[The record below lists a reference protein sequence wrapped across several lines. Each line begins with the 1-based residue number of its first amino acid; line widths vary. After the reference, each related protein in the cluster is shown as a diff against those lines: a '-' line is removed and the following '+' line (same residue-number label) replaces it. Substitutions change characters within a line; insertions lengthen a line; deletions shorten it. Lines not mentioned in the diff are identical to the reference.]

1 MEKLVINLER
11 ISLALVLGVGA
22 VFVGRVST
30 QSAPYPTAPAKVIV
44 AYAPGGAGDT
54 VARIL
59 AEKAGF
65 DLGQAVIV
73 DNRSGGE
80 GIIGA
85 QLVARSKPDG
95 YTLLFMATAHV
106 ILPSLKQVPYN
117 WERDF
122 QPAFGITATPLV
134 FAVRADSD
142 IKSIAD
148 LTGKAKSTPKGI
160 FYASGGTGSI
170 SHLAAMRLV
179 KSLQINATHVAY
191 RGLSSAVQALMGDQ
205 IQFICVTVA
214 DAQELARSGNFRLLA
229 VTTEQRLPNFP
240 DVPTMVQLGFPDF
253 YAASWN
259 AVVAPAKTPSDA
271 IDRLHSAF
279 GNAANDPGVQDRLGK
294 IGVMINVKNGAELES
309 FLHQESTR
317 WRRVIEENNIKLEN

>member
-1 MEKLVINLER
+1 MVSFQR
-11 ISLALVLGVGA
+11 ISLALVLAAGA
-22 VFVGRVST
+22 ALVTSPAA
-30 QSAPYPTAPAKVIV
+30 QSASYPSMPIKVIV
-44 AYAPGGAGDT
+44 PYAPGGTGDI

-59 AEKAGF
+59 GERAGS
-65 DLGQAVIV
+65 DLKQAVIV
-73 DNRSGGE
+73 ENRSGGE

-85 QLVARSKPDG
+85 QLAARSKPDG
-95 YTLLFMATAHV
+95 YTVLLMATAHV
-106 ILPSLKQVPYN
+106 ILPSLKQVPYD

-122 QPAFGITATPLV
+122 RPAFGVTATPLV
-134 FAVRADSD
+134 FAVRANSD
-142 IKSIAD
+142 VQSIAD
-148 LTGKAKSTPKGI
+148 LAAKAKSTPNGI

-170 SHLAAMRLV
+170 SHLAALRLV
-179 KSLQINATHVAY
+179 RLLQISATHVAY
-191 RGLSSAVQALMGDQ
+191 RGFSSAVQALMGDEV
-205 IQFICVTVA
+205 QFVCVTIA
-214 DAQELARSGNFRLLA
+214 DVGELARSGNFRLLA

-279 GNAANDPGVQDRLGK
+279 GKAANDPGVQDRLGK